1 MSISKNKPEN
11 ETKEEKSE
19 RLMVFRITKTIGRLR
34 QIQTLAKSPRYSYTE
49 EQKQK
54 VLIAL
59 QKELDTIESAFNHG
73 KKKEEI
79 VFNL

>member
-1 MSISKNKPEN
+1 MPRSKNKPEN

-19 RLMVFRITKTIGRLR
+19 RLMVFRITKAIGRLR
-34 QIQTLAKSPRYSYTE
+34 QIQTLAKSPQYSYTE
-49 EQKQK
+49 EQKQN

-59 QKELDTIESAFNHG
+59 QKELNAIENAFNHG
-73 KKKEEI
+73 EKKEEI